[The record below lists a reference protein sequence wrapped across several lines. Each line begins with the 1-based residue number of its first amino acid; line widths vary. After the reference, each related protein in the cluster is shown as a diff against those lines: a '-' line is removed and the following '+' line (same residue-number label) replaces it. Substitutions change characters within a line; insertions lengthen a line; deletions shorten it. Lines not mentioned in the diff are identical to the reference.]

1 MEVKPRGSANAG
13 GFIYRDSRFPEFA
26 GKLVFG
32 DFSTWFDAPTGQIF
46 LATPPAVWRGL
57 WAFERLLDIDQ
68 RVHSLGQDAQGEVYV
83 LTTAQENPV
92 GKSGKVWTLVRQ
104 AA

>member
-1 MEVKPRGSANAG
+1 MEVEPRGSANAG
-13 GFIYRDSRFPEFA
+13 GYICRGSRVPEFA

-32 DFSTWFDAPTGQIF
+32 DFSAWFDAPTGQIF

-57 WAFERLLDIDQ
+57 WAFERLLEIDQ
-68 RVHSLGQDAQGEVYV
+68 RIHSLGQDAQGEVYV

-92 GKSGKVWTLVRQ
+92 GKLGQVGTLVRQ
-104 AA
+104 AD